1 MQLFP
6 MDLARIQQ
14 ITMLMDLLCAHF
26 LLEAE

>member
-14 ITMLMDLLCAHF
+14 VTMLIDLLRTRF
-26 LLEAE
+26 LLEAQ